1 MLPVDKK
8 SPQPE
13 WFFLLLAKQIH
24 KASSLTTLALK
35 PVLAYTL
42 SSVGKIL
49 RLRNNQ
55 LSMEKP
61 REGLPEASSADQ
73 EKSRGH
79 HRKARLSQTFSAL
92 QYPNYRLWFGGQLIS
107 LVGTWMQATAQGFL
121 VFELTGSPAYL
132 GYVGFAAG
140 APSWLFTLYG
150 GVIADR
156 FPRRIL
162 LLFAQLFMMSFAV
175 ILATLTFT
183 GLIQAWHIIVL
194 AFFLGTANAFDAPAR
209 QAFIMELVP
218 KEEMTNAIAINSIMF
233 NSATMVGPAVAGIV
247 YALFGPAWCFTVNG
261 ITYLGVITAL
271 LLMRL
276 APFKRPERRGK
287 TLSEVRDGFIYVAN
301 NTVPKALITS
311 LGLASLLGLGFITL
325 IPAWSVN
332 VLGGDVTTNGLLH
345 SARGMG
351 AALGGLTIAA
361 LAARNIRGKILTFG
375 SFFFPLLLLF
385 YSQIRWLPLSLLVL
399 VGVGFGFMLFVNLAN
414 SLIQTTVPDEL
425 RGRVMSI
432 FTLSFFGLFPLGSL
446 LSGTIASYIGET
458 NTVTISAVILL
469 AMAALLHLRFP
480 LLRQLT

>member
-1 MLPVDKK
+1 
-8 SPQPE
+8 
-13 WFFLLLAKQIH
+13 
-24 KASSLTTLALK
+24 
-35 PVLAYTL
+35 
-42 SSVGKIL
+42 
-49 RLRNNQ
+49 
-55 LSMEKP
+55 MEKP
-61 REGLPEASSADQ
+61 REGAPDEAQPGDLKESGRQ
-73 EKSRGH
+73 K
-79 HRKARLSQTFSAL
+79 RKARFIQTFSAMR
-92 QYPNYRLWFGGQLIS
+92 YPNYRLWFGGQLIS
-107 LVGTWMQATAQGFL
+107 LVGTWMQTTAQGFL

-156 FPRRIL
+156 LPRRTL
-162 LLFAQLFMMSFAV
+162 LLAAQSFMMVLAF
-175 ILATLTFT
+175 ILAALAFT
-183 GLIQAWHIIVL
+183 GLVQAWHIVIL
-194 AFFLGTANAFDAPAR
+194 AFFLGTGNAFDAPAR

-218 KEEMTNAIAINSIMF
+218 KDEMTNAIAINSIMF
-233 NSATMVGPAVAGIV
+233 NSATTVGPAVAGIV
-247 YALFGPAWCFTVNG
+247 YALFGPAWCFTING

-276 APFKRPERRGK
+276 EPFKRPERRGK
-287 TLSEVRDGFIYVAN
+287 TLSDVKAGFVYVST
-301 NTVPKALITS
+301 NTVAKALITS

-345 SARGMG
+345 SARGVG
-351 AALGGLTIAA
+351 AALGGLAIAA
-361 LAARNIRGKILTFG
+361 LAALHIRGKLLTFG
-375 SFFFPLLLLF
+375 SFFFPLLLLV
-385 YSQIRWLPLSLLVL
+385 YSQMRWLPLSLLVL

-446 LSGTIASYIGET
+446 LSGTVASYIGET

-480 LLRQLT
+480 ELRRLT

>member
-1 MLPVDKK
+1 M
-8 SPQPE
+8 
-13 WFFLLLAKQIH
+13 
-24 KASSLTTLALK
+24 
-35 PVLAYTL
+35 
-42 SSVGKIL
+42 
-49 RLRNNQ
+49 
-55 LSMEKP
+55 
-61 REGLPEASSADQ
+61 
-73 EKSRGH
+73 EKSRERLPEEPTAAQKKESARQK
-79 HRKARLSQTFSAL
+79 RKARLSQTFSAL
-92 QYPNYRLWFGGQLIS
+92 KYPNYRLWFGGQLIS

-156 FPRRIL
+156 LPRRTL
-162 LLFAQLFMMSFAV
+162 LLFAQIFMM
-175 ILATLTFT
+175 ILAGFLAALTFS
-183 GLIQAWHIIVL
+183 GLIQAWHIILL
-194 AFFLGTANAFDAPAR
+194 AFGLGTANAFDAPAR

-233 NSATMVGPAVAGIV
+233 NSATTVGPAVAGIV
-247 YALFGPAWCFTVNG
+247 YALFGPAWCFTING

-276 APFKRPERRGK
+276 APFKRPESRSK
-287 TLSEVRDGFIYVAN
+287 TLSQVKDGFTYVS
-301 NTVPKALITS
+301 THTIPKVLITA

-345 SARGMG
+345 SARGIG
-351 AALGGLTIAA
+351 AALGGLAIAS
-361 LAARNIRGKILTFG
+361 LAAMHIRGKMLTFG
-375 SFFFPLLLLF
+375 SFFFPALLLV
-385 YSQIRWLPLSLLVL
+385 YSQVRWLPLSLLVL
-399 VGVGFGFMLFVNLAN
+399 VGVGFGFMMFVNLAN

-446 LSGTIASYIGET
+446 LSGTVASYIGET
-458 NTVTISAVILL
+458 TTVTISAFLL
-469 AMAALLHLRFP
+469 LTMAFLMHLRFP
-480 LLRQLT
+480 ELRRIN